1 MAETTEPT
9 GTTGTAGAIRP
20 TGPEGGPV
28 TSGTAPGAAG
38 GPTAAGG
45 PAPSAGRAPADALPK
60 GFRSAEL
67 GWPELKRIPHPP
79 YRIPLLGDLL
89 GASRRTPLQD
99 SLRYAAELG
108 PIFRR
113 KVFGREFVFVGGSA
127 LAADLADE
135 TRFAKHVGLGIAN
148 LRPVVG
154 DALFTAYNHEPNW
167 QLAHDVLAPGFSREA
182 MAAYHPMML
191 DVARRLT
198 GHWDRELAA
207 GRPVDVPGDMTKLT
221 LETIARTGFG
231 HDFGSFERTRPHPFV
246 TAMVGTLTYAQ
257 RLNTVPS
264 PALLRR
270 ASRRNEADIAH
281 LDHTVD
287 ELVRARRANGGG
299 DGDLLDR
306 MLDTAH
312 PVTGER
318 LSAQNVRR
326 QVVTFLV
333 AGHETTSGA
342 LSFALHYLSRDPHV
356 AARARAEVDRVWG
369 DTAVPGYEQ
378 VAKLRYV
385 RRVLDEALRLWPT
398 APAFAREARAD
409 TVLGG
414 EHPMRRGGW
423 ALVLTA
429 MLHRD
434 PGTWGPAPERFDPDR
449 FDAAAVRARA
459 PHTYKPFGTGARA
472 CIGRQFALHEATLV
486 LGLLLRRYELRPDPA
501 YRLRVTER
509 LTLMPEGL
517 RLHLER
523 RRTPVGGA
531 PLGEEETGE
540 RRIGEGPVEAVGDEP
555 AASASEP
562 RCPVRRS
569 GD

>member
-1 MAETTEPT
+1 MAETGTRT
-9 GTTGTAGAIRP
+9 GDT
-20 TGPEGGPV
+20 
-28 TSGTAPGAAG
+28 
-38 GPTAAGG
+38 
-45 PAPSAGRAPADALPK
+45 LPK
-60 GFRSAEL
+60 GFRSAEH
-67 GWPELKRIPHPP
+67 GWPELARIPHPP
-79 YRIPLLGDLL
+79 HRIPLLGDLL
-89 GASRRTPLQD
+89 GASRSTPLQD
-99 SLRYAAELG
+99 TLRYARQLG

-113 KVFGREFVFVGGSA
+113 KAFAREFVFVWGAG
-127 LAADLADE
+127 LAADMADE
-135 TRFAKHVGLGIAN
+135 QRFAKHVGLGIAN

-154 DALFTAYNHEPNW
+154 DALFTAYNHESNW

-182 MAAYHPMML
+182 MAAYHPMMR
-191 DVARRLT
+191 DVAERLT
-198 GHWDRELAA
+198 GHWDQELAA
-207 GRPVDVPGDMTKLT
+207 GRSVDVPGDMTKLT

-231 HDFGSFERTRPHPFV
+231 HDFGSFERDRLHPFV

-257 RLNTVPS
+257 RLNSVPS

-270 ASRRNEADIAH
+270 AGRRNEADIASLH
-281 LDHTVD
+281 RTVD
-287 ELVRARRANGGG
+287 DLVRERRATGGG
-299 DGDLLDR
+299 PGDLLDR

-312 PVTGER
+312 PETGER
-318 LSAQNVRR
+318 LSPENVRR
-326 QVVTFLV
+326 QVITFLV

-342 LSFALHYLSRDPHV
+342 LSFALHYLSLNPAI

-409 TVLGG
+409 TELDGD
-414 EHPMRRGGW
+414 HPMRRGAW

-434 PGTWGPAPERFDPDR
+434 PEVWGQDAERFDPDR
-449 FDAAAVRARA
+449 FDATAVRARA

-517 RLHLER
+517 RLRLER
-523 RRTPVGGA
+523 RTA
-531 PLGEEETGE
+531 PRSTAPAAPA
-540 RRIGEGPVEAVGDEP
+540 GPVPDEEV
-555 AASASEP
+555 SAP
-562 RCPVRRS
+562 RCPVHRA